1 MTDLN
6 AKLDRMLGKVDLL
19 MTLQTA
25 QAERLDDLNRRVAL
39 VEQGVTA
46 TKDVVEAWTAAKYSI
61 RLVQR
66 IAGFAA
72 MIAGLMAA
80 AKGWLHR

>member
-6 AKLDRMLGKVDLL
+6 AKLDRMLGKVDAI
-19 MTLQTA
+19 MILQTEHS
-25 QAERLDDLNRRVAL
+25 QRLDDLSRRVAL

-46 TKDVVEAWTAAKYSI
+46 TKDVVEAWSAAKYSL

-72 MIAGLMAA
+72 AIAGLVAA

>member
-1 MTDLN
+1 MTDLD
-6 AKLDRMLGKVDLL
+6 AKLDRMLGKVDAL
-19 MTLQTA
+19 MALQA
-25 QAERLDDLNRRVAL
+25 DHSARLDDLNRRVAL

-46 TKDVVEAWTAAKYSI
+46 TKDVVEAWGAAKYSI

-72 MIAGLMAA
+72 AIAGLVAA